1 MEKNSNSNP
10 TQCEQILQYM
20 KDYGH
25 ISQLDA
31 FKDLRVMRLAS
42 RISELK
48 KRGYD
53 IRTELKKLKNRYD
66 QTVQIAS
73 YSLAEDG
80 FSAREKP
87 LLDRAKERLR
97 ECQSLQNI
105 T

>member
-20 KDYGH
+20 KDYGR

-31 FKDLRVMRLAS
+31 FKDLGVMRLAS

-48 KRGYD
+48 KRGYE
-53 IRTELKKLKNRYD
+53 IKTELKKRKNRYD
-66 QTVQIAS
+66 QTVKIAS
-73 YSLAEDG
+73 YSLVEDG

-87 LLDRAKERLR
+87 L
-97 ECQSLQNI
+97 Q
-105 T
+105 